1 VTPLALRWRTRP
13 PGVDARPVVATGIFD
28 LLHVGHVRFLE
39 HARSIGPMLVVGV
52 EGDARTRA
60 RKGPGRPLVGADER
74 CELLAALRPVDAVF
88 EIDGDPA
95 VWNAPSYVELLRPLA
110 PAAIAFT
117 EGDPAQPGKRRTA
130 EALGAEAVV
139 APLVD
144 GFSTSRLIQKI
155 NQPFG

>member
-1 VTPLALRWRTRP
+1 VTPLALRWHGRP
-13 PGVDARPVVATGIFD
+13 PAGQVRPVVATGIFD

-39 HARSIGPMLVVGV
+39 HARRTGPMLVVGV
-52 EGDARTRA
+52 EGDARARA
-60 RKGPGRPLVGADER
+60 RKGPGRPLVGVEER

-88 EIDGDPA
+88 AIDGDPA
-95 VWNAPSYVELLRPLA
+95 VWDAPSYVELLRPLA

-117 EGDPAQPGKRRTA
+117 EADPAQAGKRRTA
-130 EALGAEAVV
+130 EALGAEVVV

-144 GFSTSRLIQKI
+144 GFSTSLLHQKI